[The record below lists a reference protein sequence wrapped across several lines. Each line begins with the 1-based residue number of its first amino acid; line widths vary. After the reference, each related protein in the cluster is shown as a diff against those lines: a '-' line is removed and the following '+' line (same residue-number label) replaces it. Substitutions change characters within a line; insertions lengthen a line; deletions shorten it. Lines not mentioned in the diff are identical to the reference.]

1 LGVEREATTTTIV
14 AVAVA
19 SSSSSTIEAA
29 AALSSSS
36 SSTKSFII
44 ALFKKKNLVEDN
56 DDNLKKKKKKNS
68 LLLFFLFVT
77 SSTIAGAI
85 CFCFYYI
92 KLHIFIYLQQIYFL
106 KNLLQQIFIWI
117 LLKYC
122 IQENCEHDEN
132 LKAFWAA
139 LILRAPS
146 AFLSAT
152 KKICLLQL

>member
-1 LGVEREATTTTIV
+1 LGVEGGDDNNNCRCRRRFFFFHHR
-14 AVAVA
+14 
-19 SSSSSTIEAA
+19 SSSC
-29 AALSSSS
+29 LVF
-36 SSTKSFII
+36 FIFFYQKLYYCFI
-44 ALFKKKNLVEDN
+44 QEKNLVEDN

-68 LLLFFLFVT
+68 LLLFLLFVT
-77 SSTIAGAI
+77 SSSTIAGAI

-117 LLKYC
+117 FKYC
-122 IQENCEHDEN
+122 IPENCEHDEN
-132 LKAFWAA
+132 LKALWAA